1 MTIKELEAASGMG
14 RANIRFY
21 EKEGLLC
28 PARQENGY
36 RDYTT
41 ADLAELEKIRLLRVL
56 EVPLEDI
63 RQLQTGQLTLAA
75 VLHRQASLLEQSAHH
90 LASVQA
96 VCRQMQTDAA
106 GYDTLDASLYLR
118 ILQNGL
124 PPDSDRVHPLQD
136 PWRRYFAR
144 SFDFLL
150 YGLCINLLLVL
161 LGVNLSA
168 ISPILDL
175 IRAPLIAAV
184 MLCVEPLLL
193 HRFGTTPGKA
203 LLGLRVTSWD
213 GSLLTRQAA
222 LDRTANLLHNGWGW
236 AVPFWSQFCLIR
248 SYLYCKEEKPLI
260 WEEDSTQTLKKPAPW
275 RTLVLVLSVAT
286 IFAVTGV
293 LVLAGNLP
301 RHWGDLTPAQ
311 FADNFNYLADQD
323 EQQHDPVPSYTLD
336 ETGAVQPGLIS
347 ADYLPAYQYTLDEDG
362 RITAIR
368 MELSYQGD
376 ADQILEATW
385 DSRLPFAYADRALA
399 LRSFAGARYFPFTKK
414 NTSQVLLEQLDQY
427 PLENWQLTGSRVLVT
442 QEVTTENLVST
453 LWGPTAVEDA
463 PVFFHLVFTMEK
475 LAG

>member
-36 RDYTT
+36 RDYTP

-75 VLHRQASLLEQSAHH
+75 VLHRQAALLEQNARH

-106 GYDTLDASLYLR
+106 GYDTLDAPLYLH
-118 ILQNGL
+118 ILQNGPL
-124 PPDSDRVHPLQD
+124 PDSDRVRPLQA

-144 SFDFLL
+144 GFDFLL

-161 LGVNLSA
+161 LGVNLSG
-168 ISPILDL
+168 IPPLLDL
-175 IRAPLIAAV
+175 IRGPLIAAV
-184 MLCVEPLLL
+184 MICVEPLLL

-222 LDRTANLLHNGWGW
+222 LDRTANMLHNGWGW
-236 AVPFWSQFCLIR
+236 TVPFWSQFCLIR

-260 WEEDSTQTLKKPAPW
+260 WEEDSTQTLKEPAPW
-275 RTLVLVLSVAT
+275 RTLVLVLSVAA

-293 LVLAGNLP
+293 LVVTGYLP

-311 FADNFNYLADQD
+311 FADNFNYLADQG
-323 EQQHDPVPSYTLD
+323 EQQQDPVPSYTLD
-336 ETGAVQPGLIS
+336 KTGSVQPEFIS
-347 ADYLPAYQYTLDEDG
+347 ADYLPVYQYTLDEAG
-362 RITAIR
+362 QITAIR

-376 ADQILEATW
+376 AIQILADIW
-385 DSRLPFAYADRALA
+385 DSPVSFAYADRALA
-399 LRSFAGARYFPFTKK
+399 LRSFAGARYLPFSKK
-414 NTSQVLLEQLDQY
+414 NTSLVLLEQLDQY
-427 PLENWQLTGSRVLVT
+427 PLESWQLTGSGVLVT
-442 QEVTTENLVST
+442 QEITTENLVRD
-453 LWGPTAVEDA
+453 LWGLIPIEDA
-463 PVFFHLVFTMEK
+463 PVSFRLVFTMEK
-475 LAG
+475 LAD